1 MSVRFSEKNIHV
13 QIIDDDLGVTL
24 ASVSTL
30 NKSIPDR
37 DKMAANVI
45 SAKKIGQLAAEAAK
59 SKGIEQIVFDRSAA
73 RYHGKIKA
81 LADAAREVGLKF

>member
-30 NKSIPDR
+30 NKSVPDR

-73 RYHGKIKA
+73 RYHGNIKA